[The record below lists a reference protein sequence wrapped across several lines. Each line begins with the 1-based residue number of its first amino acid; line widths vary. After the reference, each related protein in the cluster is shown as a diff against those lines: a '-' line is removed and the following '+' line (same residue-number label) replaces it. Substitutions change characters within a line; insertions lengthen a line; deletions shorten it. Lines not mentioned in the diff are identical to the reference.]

1 MKNLDAMDR
10 SILRALQENG
20 RLTNTELADRINLS
34 QTATAE
40 RVKRLTREGYILG
53 YSARLS
59 PKRLDRAMLVF
70 IEIKLDRTTPE
81 VFETFSTFTRSNP
94 DILECHMVAGGFDYL
109 VKARVV
115 GHGPLPPVPFRSPAF
130 AAGRTRIPHLCGDG
144 RSEGNG

>member
-1 MKNLDAMDR
+1 MKILAAMDR
-10 SILRALQENG
+10 SILRAFQENG

-94 DILECHMVAGGFDYL
+94 DILECHMVAGGFD
-109 VKARVV
+109 
-115 GHGPLPPVPFRSPAF
+115 
-130 AAGRTRIPHLCGDG
+130 
-144 RSEGNG
+144 

>member
-59 PKRLDRAMLVF
+59 PKMLDRAMLAVSY
-70 IEIKLDRTTPE
+70 T
-81 VFETFSTFTRSNP
+81 
-94 DILECHMVAGGFDYL
+94 
-109 VKARVV
+109 
-115 GHGPLPPVPFRSPAF
+115 
-130 AAGRTRIPHLCGDG
+130 HL
-144 RSEGNG
+144 